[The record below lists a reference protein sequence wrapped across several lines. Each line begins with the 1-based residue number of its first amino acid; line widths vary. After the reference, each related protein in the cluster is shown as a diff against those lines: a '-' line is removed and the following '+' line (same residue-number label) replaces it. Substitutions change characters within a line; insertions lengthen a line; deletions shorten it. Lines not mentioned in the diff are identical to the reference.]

1 MTTTASN
8 VASLVTGLVIA
19 LKVGECIEGVVEVTE
34 VDAEVAEAEVIL
46 YVKNITISINIV
58 FLICSLF
65 SRIYVHVERLYLT
78 LVGTY
83 VTACLQKLYSK

>member
-46 YVKNITISINIV
+46 YVKYILASI
-58 FLICSLF
+58 LS
-65 SRIYVHVERLYLT
+65 S
-78 LVGTY
+78 
-83 VTACLQKLYSK
+83 